1 MSKVNI
7 ENKRKA
13 FLKCALWSRCLGL
26 KVVSDAGIA
35 ACEEILDG
43 GDYRTAVFKM
53 KETVYKHYREK
64 YDVIEGINYNIV
76 CDCEVLRL

>member
-53 KETVYKHYREK
+53 KETVYKHYRKK
-64 YDVIEGINYNIV
+64 YDATV
-76 CDCEVLRL
+76 D